1 MILVALGASAV
12 GFYCGRNLFSSAS
25 QSAAVSVSANSTPV
39 KLKPEPAVP
48 TSEAIVQRSTQ
59 SAAVTWDDRWKD
71 LMTQSR
77 TRLRDNQ
84 ILAAIEDLATRDAKR
99 ALSLALAEVNLR
111 LRLDML
117 RAALRSWAKSNPDA
131 AGDWVLSHQSIIDK
145 SDAATAVIT
154 GVIQDPD
161 AAIRLFSHLSETDPG
176 STREFGN
183 SLIAALSNNGEFS
196 RAAEF
201 AAQGTAQY
209 RTDWLT
215 AAFGSW
221 SEYQPQTAAAEAM
234 KLQDPDSRQSAVH
247 AALTGW
253 AQGDPK
259 GLAEYAISMP
269 DGQDK
274 SFALTES
281 LPSWAVNEPAA
292 AAEWI
297 NQRPSSPELDQG
309 IATVALSLDNKP
321 EVAVTWAESIANPQL
336 RSSTLA
342 TLVRQWI
349 ESDPAAAQQY
359 ANTSTN
365 IIGEDRF
372 DLLTGFGGGN

>member
-1 MILVALGASAV
+1 
-12 GFYCGRNLFSSAS
+12 
-25 QSAAVSVSANSTPV
+25 
-39 KLKPEPAVP
+39 
-48 TSEAIVQRSTQ
+48 
-59 SAAVTWDDRWKD
+59 
-71 LMTQSR
+71 MTQPR

-99 ALSLALAEVNLR
+99 ALALALAEANLR

-117 RAALRSWAKSNPDA
+117 RAALRGWVKSDPDA
-131 AGDWVLSHQSIIDK
+131 AGDWALSHPSIIDK
-145 SDAATAVIT
+145 SDAATAVLT

-183 SLIAALSNNGEFS
+183 SLIAALSNNGDFS

-201 AAQGTAQY
+201 AAQGAAPY
-209 RTDWLT
+209 RADWLT
-215 AAFGSW
+215 AAFSSW

-234 KLQDPDSRQSAVH
+234 KLPDPDLRQSAFQ

-259 GLAEYAISMP
+259 GLVEYAISLP
-269 DGQDK
+269 EGQAK
-274 SFALTES
+274 TFALTES

-297 NQRPSSPELDQG
+297 NQIPSSPELDQG

-336 RSSTLA
+336 RSTTLA
-342 TLVRQWI
+342 TLVRQWN
-349 ESDPAAAQQY
+349 ESDPAAARQY
-359 ANTSTN
+359 AETSTN
-365 IIGEDRF
+365 LIGEDRSG
-372 DLLTGFGGGN
+372 LLTGFGDGN